1 MNIKG
6 HFDIASS
13 LLELR
18 AAYLLGVANRSEGQ
32 FYQVSRALPQDQ
44 QKAYSLAW
52 SAMLP

>member
-6 HFDIASS
+6 TYLESSS

-18 AAYLLGVANRSEGQ
+18 AAYFLGQANKAEGQ

-52 SAMLP
+52 AVMLP

>member
-6 HFDIASS
+6 SYMESSS
-13 LLELR
+13 LTELR
-18 AAYLLGVANRSEGQ
+18 AAYILGTANKAAGK

-52 SAMLP
+52 SVMI

>member
-6 HFDIASS
+6 SYLESS
-13 LLELR
+13 NLLELR
-18 AAYLLGVANRSEGQ
+18 AAYFLGEANKAQGQ

-52 SAMLP
+52 SEMI